1 MSGIF
6 QDSRENQP
14 KCWFFGLNVRDCVN
28 LTQVMPFVHGNSMST
43 DTPQTGFFINRD
55 FTLYWCI
62 RICSMMAFQMIA
74 VAVGW
79 HIYALTNSAMALGY
93 VGLAGFLPAVFL
105 VLVTGHVADRFDR
118 RRVVQSSHTLEGLVA
133 LTLALGSWQGWVS
146 EAVIFVGVF
155 FFGIGKAFSGPT
167 LAALL
172 PSLVSKEQ
180 LPRAISSASAAMQTA
195 IIIGPAAGGL
205 LYIFGATAVY
215 AAATVLLILAIIM
228 LGLIKR
234 PQHPVA
240 MTSGSREDRS
250 IFAGIR
256 FMRAKPVVLG
266 AISLDLFAVL
276 LGGAT
281 ALLPIFAKDI
291 LHTTPFGLGVL
302 RSAPAVG
309 ALVMSFWLARKPIE
323 RNAGQIMFGSVAI
336 FGVATIVF
344 GLSHYFWL
352 SLAALATLGAADM
365 ISVVIRSSLIQLETP
380 DAMRGRVSAVN
391 FLFIGA
397 SNQLGEFESGAT
409 AALFG
414 AVSAVIL
421 GGVGTLA
428 VVALWMYWFP
438 QLAKRDRLVE

>member
-1 MSGIF
+1 
-6 QDSRENQP
+6 
-14 KCWFFGLNVRDCVN
+14 
-28 LTQVMPFVHGNSMST
+28 MST
-43 DTPQTGFFINRD
+43 SAPQTGFFINRD

-79 HIYALTNSAMALGY
+79 HIYELTHSAMALGY

-105 VLVTGHVADRFDR
+105 VLVTGQVADRFDR
-118 RRVVQSSHTLEGLVA
+118 RRVVQSSHVLEGLVA
-133 LTLALGSWQGWVS
+133 LTLAISSWQGWIS
-146 EAVIFVGVF
+146 ETVIFVGVF
-155 FFGIGKAFSGPT
+155 FFGVGKAFSGPT

-172 PSLVSKEQ
+172 PSLVSKDE

-205 LYIFGATAVY
+205 LYVFGATAVY
-215 AAATVLLILAIIM
+215 AAATALFVLAIIL

-240 MTSGSREDRS
+240 METASREDRS

-256 FMRAKPVVLG
+256 FIRAKPVVLG

-309 ALVMSFWLARKPIE
+309 ALAMSFWLARKPIE
-323 RNAGQIMFGSVAI
+323 RNAGKIMFGSVAI
-336 FGVATIVF
+336 FGIATIVF

-409 AALFG
+409 AAFFG
-414 AVSAVIL
+414 AVSAVVL

-428 VVALWMYWFP
+428 VVGLWMWWFP
-438 QLAKRDRLVE
+438 QLAKRDRLVERPSDTASV